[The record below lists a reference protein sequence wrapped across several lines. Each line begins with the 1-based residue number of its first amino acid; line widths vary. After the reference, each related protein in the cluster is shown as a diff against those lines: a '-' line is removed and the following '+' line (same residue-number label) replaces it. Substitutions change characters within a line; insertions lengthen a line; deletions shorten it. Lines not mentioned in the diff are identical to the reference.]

1 MAVLPWSPGTQTR
14 SRLQLWQWKK
24 SKEAGS
30 GVGSGVSVNSTP
42 EDSHSLGTFASSCD
56 PLKVLMG
63 ACQPVPIKRGRLRRK
78 ETAWGLK
85 SQSEAALFLSH
96 VCEMHCV
103 IRAGTQYQ
111 EAGGN
116 TLKSQRI
123 CCKRTGY
130 REAVVGRGRKE
141 VLGNTDGAL

>member
-1 MAVLPWSPGTQTR
+1 M
-14 SRLQLWQWKK
+14 
-24 SKEAGS
+24 
-30 GVGSGVSVNSTP
+30 NSAP
-42 EDSHSLGTFASSCD
+42 EDSHSLGTLGGSCD
-56 PLKVLMG
+56 PLQVLMG

-85 SQSEAALFLSH
+85 RQSEAALFLSH
-96 VCEMHCV
+96 VCEMRCV
-103 IRAGTQYQ
+103 VRAGTQYQ

-130 REAVVGRGRKE
+130 REAAVEEVGRKSWGTQTVCSDRHTKE
-141 VLGNTDGAL
+141 STKENNETAR

>member
-42 EDSHSLGTFASSCD
+42 EDSHSLGTLAGSCD
-56 PLKVLMG
+56 PLKVRMG

-130 REAVVGRGRKE
+130 REAAVGRGRKE